1 MQNTHFTQ
9 PAVGGSISRKTY
21 NPDLLEERAKLVFDP
36 NELKT
41 MLFCPG
47 HLETVAKTN
56 QYWRQYPEM
65 IPTHEYFEMNRDE
78 QMKWH
83 WEKLSKQI

>member
-56 QYWRQYPEM
+56 
-65 IPTHEYFEMNRDE
+65 
-78 QMKWH
+78 
-83 WEKLSKQI
+83 